1 MKKQFGWAPE
11 LIRHSRSIA
20 GQRGI
25 AQGHPCSPQCRTP
38 LLLAFAFT
46 SKITGTTLPSYQHQ
60 EESPAERRRVANRRN
75 GRDRGTPMARLGHKK
90 SRLGCRQ
97 CKARHVKV
105 CHDKTAWPLIRAEPQ
120 ETREKLLNPKQ
131 CDELKPCSNCARH
144 GVQCSLVTWDA
155 TSAPPNPPATHS
167 SSAPK
172 RERPAQNTPEQPVS
186 APFDI
191 EDGADKQS

>member
-1 MKKQFGWAPE
+1 
-11 LIRHSRSIA
+11 
-20 GQRGI
+20 
-25 AQGHPCSPQCRTP
+25 
-38 LLLAFAFT
+38 
-46 SKITGTTLPSYQHQ
+46 
-60 EESPAERRRVANRRN
+60 
-75 GRDRGTPMARLGHKK
+75 MARLGHKK

-172 RERPAQNTPEQPVS
+172 RDRPAQNTPEQPVS

-191 EDGADKQS
+191 GVGADKQSQESATPNTDHNVSIDSPKNTLSEGSSPSSQSDHFPFLSRFIHKSEPSQTNLWIRDIELMYVVLHVGNQ

>member
-1 MKKQFGWAPE
+1 
-11 LIRHSRSIA
+11 
-20 GQRGI
+20 
-25 AQGHPCSPQCRTP
+25 
-38 LLLAFAFT
+38 
-46 SKITGTTLPSYQHQ
+46 
-60 EESPAERRRVANRRN
+60 
-75 GRDRGTPMARLGHKK
+75 MARLGHKK

-105 CHDKTAWPLIRAEPQ
+105 CHDNTAWPLIRAEPQ
-120 ETREKLLNPKQ
+120 EAREELLNPEQ

-172 RERPAQNTPEQPVS
+172 RDRPAQNTPEQPVS

-191 EDGADKQS
+191 GVGADKQSQESATPNTDHNVSIDSPKNTLSEGSSPSSQSDHFPFLSRFIHKSEPSQTNLWIRDIELMYVVLHVGNQ